1 MTQRSMTERSGRSE
15 HPRRSRRVPVA
26 AALFVI
32 VTSVAGTAVAY
43 QQTSVDS
50 TTSTGAT
57 TRTVDE
63 AASVVPDAAAEAA
76 AQDAG
81 AGGAVFDTACA
92 SCHQAGGV
100 GVPGTFPPLAGNPNA
115 ADPAHVEKVIRE
127 GLSGPID
134 VNGEAY
140 NGTMPALT
148 NLSDTEIADVTAYVT
163 GLAKQDAAKPT
174 GPPPEVKKGTV
185 EGGKAIFTGG
195 TELANGGSACVGC
208 HVAGSVGNM
217 GGPAF
222 GPDLTKVAAKLGGEA
237 GLSGW
242 LAKPPSPTMTPI
254 YSEHPLTPQE
264 IADVAAFLV
273 DAPKQKA
280 PSKSPDWL
288 LIAAAAG
295 LVVLIAGMAVAFRG
309 MRQNYKDRL
318 TAKTSARGGT
328 RARVSAPGPVAP
340 EATDRS
346 R

>member
-15 HPRRSRRVPVA
+15 HSKRSRRFPVA

-32 VTSVAGTAVAY
+32 VTSAAGTAVAY
-43 QQTSVDS
+43 QQTSVDVA
-50 TTSTGAT
+50 TPVEPDTAAGAAT
-57 TRTVDE
+57 
-63 AASVVPDAAAEAA
+63 
-76 AQDAG
+76 QDAG

-115 ADPAHVEKVIRE
+115 ADAAHVEKVIRE

-185 EGGKAIFTGG
+185 DGGKALFTGA
-195 TELANGGSACVGC
+195 TSLSNGGGACVGC
-208 HVAGSVGNM
+208 HVAGSVGNL

-222 GPDLTKVAAKLGGEA
+222 GPNLTNVAAKLGGEA

-242 LAKPPSPTMTPI
+242 LAKPPAPTMTPI
-254 YSEHPLTPQE
+254 YTEHPLTPQE
-264 IADVAAFLV
+264 IADIAAFLV

-280 PSKSPDWL
+280 PSQSPDWL

-318 TAKTSARGGT
+318 TARTSARGGT

-340 EATDRS
+340 QATDRS